1 MEEQIKSLQLTST
14 ELSKIKKFTIFLNEL
29 EQYTDKEVIQDF
41 IKILKKDIVTQIIF
55 SIFYELLDENLSFIQ
70 IDESRFI
77 TGGASPKELILFFM
91 ILILFSNM
99 FSGVNTI
106 FFNMKPSFFQR
117 SATSVSTLTVGP
129 EIRPVIEGYKT
140 STKSSSSPKSKR
152 SRRSFS
158 RTLKTLTRRT
168 VTFPDVYSSINGTL
182 NKIADQVNNKTTI
195 AKDIKMDKF
204 LKFFVASKS
213 ILMSSKVTLSTGTDI
228 LTSSTE
234 LSVSLISKNKEL
246 NDKVFLI
253 IKIVDTL
260 VKSGILALETM
271 KVLTSGLT
279 ETYIVAFLKVSN
291 SLGQIFQAI
300 YRSEDIQ
307 LKNTLNTIN
316 NVFLFRDIGVLIK
329 QLSLMYVAYIGLV
342 VYSHFSKKKGGRT
355 KRKRRMKRRKT
366 KKLH

>member
-1 MEEQIKSLQLTST
+1 MEEEIESLQLTST

-29 EQYTDKEVIQDF
+29 EPYTDKEVIKDF
-41 IKILKKDIVTQIIF
+41 IRILKKDIVTQIIF
-55 SIFYELLDENLSFIQ
+55 SIFYELLNENLSFIQ
-70 IDESRFI
+70 IDDSKLI
-77 TGGASPKELILFFM
+77 KGGTSPKELILFLM

-117 SATSVSTLTVGP
+117 SATSVSTITVAP
-129 EIRPVIEGYKT
+129 EIRPVIEGY
-140 STKSSSSPKSKR
+140 KSSSSPKSKR
-152 SRRSFS
+152 SRKSFS
-158 RTLKTLTRRT
+158 KTLKSLTRRT
-168 VTFPDVYSSINGTL
+168 VPFPDVFSSINGTL
-182 NKIADQVNNKTTI
+182 NKIADEVNNKTTI
-195 AKDIKMDKF
+195 AKETKMDKIPKF
-204 LKFFVASKS
+204 LLASLK
-213 ILMSSKVTLSTGTDI
+213 IIDSKEVTLSTGTDI
-228 LTSSTE
+228 LTTSTE
-234 LSVSLISKNKEL
+234 VGVSLISKNKAL
-246 NDKVFLI
+246 NDKIYLI
-253 IKIVDTL
+253 LKIVDTL
-260 VKSGILALETM
+260 VKSGLLALETM

-300 YRSEDIQ
+300 YRAEDSQ
-307 LKNTLNTIN
+307 LKNALNTIN

-355 KRKRRMKRRKT
+355 KRKKRMKRRKT